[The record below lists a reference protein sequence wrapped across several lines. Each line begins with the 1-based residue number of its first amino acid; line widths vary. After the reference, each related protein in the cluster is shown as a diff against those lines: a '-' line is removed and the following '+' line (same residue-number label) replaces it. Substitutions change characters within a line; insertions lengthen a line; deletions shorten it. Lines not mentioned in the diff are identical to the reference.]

1 MEKKTLVPIVGIH
14 SSGKSTILDI
24 LNKKGKDFLNNNSE
38 IIVKNK
44 KAKIREE
51 K

>member
-24 LNKKGKDFLNNNSE
+24 LNKKDL
-38 IIVKNK
+38 
-44 KAKIREE
+44 
-51 K
+51 

>member
-24 LNKKGKDFLNNNSE
+24 LNKKGFITQGECAEE
-38 IIVKNK
+38 IRGYI
-44 KAKIREE
+44 I
-51 K
+51 